1 MTWLTAVSAMPTR
14 RDEEPLITLLGV
26 ARRGCVPGRRA
37 AARELVD
44 IEVSVTAVNRPA
56 PVLAQRAGPATQAE
70 VPRAATHLTAAA
82 PTHTTAADTTP
93 ATTVPHSSA
102 ATPAATQST
111 AGRPRSLSSVVA
123 AYVALTKP
131 RIIELLLLT
140 TVPVMFLAQR
150 GVPPLGLVV
159 ATVIG
164 GTLAAGSANALNCV
178 VDRDIDERM
187 LRTRRR
193 PLPRHQV
200 SPRSALTFGV
210 GLGVVATVLLGVAVN
225 WLSAGLAVAANVF
238 YVIGYSLLLKRR
250 TAQNIVWGGAAGC
263 FPAMIGWT
271 AVTGTL
277 AWPPVV
283 LFMVVFWWTPPHFWS
298 LAIRYRA
305 DYAAAQVPMLPVVAS
320 SSTVA
325 KQVVVYAWLTVATSL
340 LLWPVASTSL
350 VYPLVAAVLGAGFV
364 AEAHGLL
371 MRSRTTDDPVAL
383 KAMRLFHG
391 SNLYLALL
399 FLAVAVDPLLRG

>member
-1 MTWLTAVSAMPTR
+1 M
-14 RDEEPLITLLGV
+14 
-26 ARRGCVPGRRA
+26 
-37 AARELVD
+37 
-44 IEVSVTAVNRPA
+44 TAVNRPA
-56 PVLAQRAGPATQAE
+56 PVLAQRAGFAAQAGAPDAAARLSGAGPSTAATPTTAATQAT
-70 VPRAATHLTAAA
+70 AATTVTSTAAA
-82 PTHTTAADTTP
+82 A
-93 ATTVPHSSA
+93 
-102 ATPAATQST
+102 PAATDST
-111 AGRPRSLSSVVA
+111 AAPRRSLSSVVA

-159 ATVIG
+159 ATVAG

-200 SPRSALTFGV
+200 SPRSALIFGV
-210 GLGVVATVLLGVAVN
+210 VLGLLATVLLGVAVN
-225 WLSAGLAVAANVF
+225 WLSASLALAANVF
-238 YVIGYSLLLKRR
+238 YVVGYSLLLKRR

-325 KQVVVYAWLTVATSL
+325 RQVVVYAWLTVATSL
-340 LLWPVASTSL
+340 ILWPVASTSL
-350 VYPLVAAVLGAGFV
+350 VYPLAAAVLGAGFV

-371 MRSRTTDDPVAL
+371 IRSRSTDDPVEL

-391 SNLYLALL
+391 SNVYLALL